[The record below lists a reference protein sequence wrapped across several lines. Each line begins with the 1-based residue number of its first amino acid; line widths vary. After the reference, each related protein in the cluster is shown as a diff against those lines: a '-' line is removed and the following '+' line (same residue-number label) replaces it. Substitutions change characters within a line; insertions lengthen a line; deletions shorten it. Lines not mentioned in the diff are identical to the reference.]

1 MEPNNSEKNKN
12 INNIINNK
20 TSINTTFQKIIKLQE
35 GLKIKSSIKKQFEG
49 NRRKMINRIYQECH
63 NYFKDK
69 ISMKKIFDY
78 CSNNIPEKIY
88 DYILLSDKQT
98 KEIIGDNYYNILSNF
113 FFVLRNDNNLM
124 LKIIENTEN
133 EDFDDMSDFLVNFC
147 YEDIINCS
155 FIQEELLILI
165 YLLLEKYIINIDTDI
180 KSDELD
186 KNNNLYEEHYSFCIK
201 NNILNKIF
209 ISLTRKV
216 DIRNYLCNILSGIIT
231 NIGDILNIL
240 SVDIGKIHQ
249 IIKTNKEK
257 KNSDS
262 SSILNRIHTFKNSE
276 ISNCLKRLSIYSK
289 KNDFKKNSL
298 IFGHRSS
305 VGSLPYNID
314 IFEENREN
322 NYIDENLNI
331 SHNDIIE
338 RNSNINLNVDLN
350 IIDPFFLETDTTLE
364 YLENKLKEYENY
376 PNENLDELNI
386 NIIDA
391 MKEYLNFQINE
402 IKKEEGRLE
411 KYSNFVLINSLNSQ
425 KTLLKENDDFKF
437 LMDYIKSSY
446 ENIVELITN
455 FISIIKLNINSI
467 PFFIKSISNM
477 IEILLNYK
485 FQEQNKISLL
495 KKFMLKANFFFGN
508 IIIPI
513 LENPFYNGVITT
525 DIISEEALQNCELI
539 SSIFKLILSG
549 NLFYLG
555 NKPCM
560 TIFNKFIIEILPDI
574 FQIVQNLEI
583 NFKLPEIITNLF
595 DSIKDMNKISRKINY
610 DYFCEN
616 SDEKF
621 KIQSICFSYTNALN
635 ILKSLEKNK
644 NNIFLGVESDENN
657 KKEIIELMIKNINYF
672 KTIFQNKLSKE
683 KKEYKEYINISILEY
698 LPSFE
703 EKINSILKDNFISLD
718 PPKKEKIKEEEIS
731 RFKRCLSEVL
741 TYANLIHLEDIP
753 TFTEIKNNKYIY
765 DINIIELLLKKL
777 EKKRYDKIMEI
788 NGKEKIESDYNSNLL
803 NPDFK
808 NEIFPKIMVK
818 IKEEI
823 GENEFDEY
831 LERILYCCSYI
842 QLHINLLPEKYCLD
856 NYKLLFIELIKDT
869 EDNVHILRN
878 NILNQLNVKIKGSLK
893 TNMII
898 SSIFNQIKTM
908 EKLKCIE
915 YLYNKISFP
924 FKFNINYSF
933 KKVIKSI
940 NFIEDCENSPLNK
953 IKEFIP
959 DFSKLKDIE
968 DILDFEEKVG
978 MSETLDI
985 FFTKL
990 KKLLKTENILKKYSS
1005 EEIQNICCDFADF
1018 IQGILYD
1025 KIFPIKKSKSD
1036 IKFYKKCLRLQFIKP
1051 ENIIQDKNI
1060 INENLC
1066 EECYKYIK
1074 EIDNKKTPGEK
1085 IKCFAKAFSIL
1096 QNSIIFSSGK
1106 KDLGVDDTLKP
1117 LLYIIIKAK
1126 PEKIFSNYN
1135 YCRIYLDKGLSK
1147 KHYGA
1152 LLTQLCLSINII
1164 DEMKYNE
1171 LIDVTEEQFG
1181 IDEE

>member
-1 MEPNNSEKNKN
+1 
-12 INNIINNK
+12 
-20 TSINTTFQKIIKLQE
+20 
-35 GLKIKSSIKKQFEG
+35 
-49 NRRKMINRIYQECH
+49 
-63 NYFKDK
+63 
-69 ISMKKIFDY
+69 
-78 CSNNIPEKIY
+78 
-88 DYILLSDKQT
+88 
-98 KEIIGDNYYNILSNF
+98 
-113 FFVLRNDNNLM
+113 
-124 LKIIENTEN
+124 
-133 EDFDDMSDFLVNFC
+133 
-147 YEDIINCS
+147 
-155 FIQEELLILI
+155 
-165 YLLLEKYIINIDTDI
+165 
-180 KSDELD
+180 
-186 KNNNLYEEHYSFCIK
+186 
-201 NNILNKIF
+201 
-209 ISLTRKV
+209 
-216 DIRNYLCNILSGIIT
+216 
-231 NIGDILNIL
+231 
-240 SVDIGKIHQ
+240 
-249 IIKTNKEK
+249 
-257 KNSDS
+257 
-262 SSILNRIHTFKNSE
+262 
-276 ISNCLKRLSIYSK
+276 
-289 KNDFKKNSL
+289 
-298 IFGHRSS
+298 
-305 VGSLPYNID
+305 
-314 IFEENREN
+314 
-322 NYIDENLNI
+322 
-331 SHNDIIE
+331 
-338 RNSNINLNVDLN
+338 
-350 IIDPFFLETDTTLE
+350 
-364 YLENKLKEYENY
+364 
-376 PNENLDELNI
+376 
-386 NIIDA
+386 
-391 MKEYLNFQINE
+391 
-402 IKKEEGRLE
+402 
-411 KYSNFVLINSLNSQ
+411 
-425 KTLLKENDDFKF
+425 
-437 LMDYIKSSY
+437 
-446 ENIVELITN
+446 
-455 FISIIKLNINSI
+455 
-467 PFFIKSISNM
+467 
-477 IEILLNYK
+477 
-485 FQEQNKISLL
+485 
-495 KKFMLKANFFFGN
+495 
-508 IIIPI
+508 
-513 LENPFYNGVITT
+513 
-525 DIISEEALQNCELI
+525 
-539 SSIFKLILSG
+539 
-549 NLFYLG
+549 
-555 NKPCM
+555 
-560 TIFNKFIIEILPDI
+560 
-574 FQIVQNLEI
+574 
-583 NFKLPEIITNLF
+583 
-595 DSIKDMNKISRKINY
+595 
-610 DYFCEN
+610 
-616 SDEKF
+616 
-621 KIQSICFSYTNALN
+621 
-635 ILKSLEKNK
+635 
-644 NNIFLGVESDENN
+644 
-657 KKEIIELMIKNINYF
+657 
-672 KTIFQNKLSKE
+672 
-683 KKEYKEYINISILEY
+683 
-698 LPSFE
+698 
-703 EKINSILKDNFISLD
+703 
-718 PPKKEKIKEEEIS
+718 
-731 RFKRCLSEVL
+731 
-741 TYANLIHLEDIP
+741 
-753 TFTEIKNNKYIY
+753 
-765 DINIIELLLKKL
+765 
-777 EKKRYDKIMEI
+777 MEI
-788 NGKEKIESDYNSNLL
+788 NGKEKIESNYNSNLL

-1051 ENIIQDKNI
+1051 ENIIQDNNI

-1152 LLTQLCLSINII
+1152 LLTQLCMSINII